1 MTQPFEYD
9 PAITQRFPAI
19 RAGVVTASGLDNG
32 PSHEQLL
39 DQYRAEQVD
48 ALARLAA
55 TPISA
60 TPSVSAWRRTFS
72 AFGVKPT
79 QYRSAVEALLRR
91 LDKSGDIPAI
101 NTLVDIGNLI
111 SIRYAVPVAVLDQSS
126 LTGSVTVR
134 FATGTERFIDLG
146 SGEEQHPEPGEVIFV
161 DEAGHVCA
169 RRWCWRQSA
178 PSATGA
184 NTSAALFTIEAL
196 HRDAADDVA
205 SATDDLVSLLSRHL
219 PQAQTSTRLLP
230 S

>member
-1 MTQPFEYD
+1 VLVE
-9 PAITQRFPAI
+9 
-19 RAGVVTASGLDNG
+19 
-32 PSHEQLL
+32 
-39 DQYRAEQVD
+39 QYRAGQAE
-48 ALARLAA
+48 ALERLAA
-55 TPISA
+55 TPISE
-60 TPSVSAWRRTFS
+60 TPSVSAWRRAFS

-79 QYRSAVEALLRR
+79 QYRSAIEALLRR

-126 LTGSVTVR
+126 LTGTVTVR

-161 DEAGHVCA
+161 DEADHVCA

-184 NTSAALFTIEAL
+184 ESTAALFTIEAL
-196 HRDAADDVA
+196 HQDAAHDVA
-205 SATDDLVSLLSRHL
+205 SATEDLVSLLGTHQPRSQISAH
-219 PQAQTSTRLLP
+219 LLP
-230 S
+230 N

>member
-1 MTQPFEYD
+1 MV
-9 PAITQRFPAI
+9 A
-19 RAGVVTASGLDNG
+19 ASGLNNG
-32 PSHEQLL
+32 PSPEELAEKYH
-39 DQYRAEQVD
+39 AEQAD
-48 ALARLAA
+48 ALERLA
-55 TPISA
+55 TRSISE
-60 TPSVSAWRRTFS
+60 TPSVSAWRRAFS

-91 LDKSGDIPAI
+91 LDKSGDIPTI

-184 NTSAALFTIEAL
+184 NTTAALFTIEAL
-196 HRDAADDVA
+196 HQDAAQDVA
-205 SATDDLVSLLSRHL
+205 SATDDLVSLLNLHL
-219 PQAQTSTRLLP
+219 PQSQTSAHLLP
-230 S
+230 G

>member
-1 MTQPFEYD
+1 MTQPFAYD
-9 PAITQRFPAI
+9 PAITERFPAI
-19 RAGVVTASGLDNG
+19 RAGVVSASGLSNG
-32 PSHEQLL
+32 PGPEDLSAE
-39 DQYRAEQVD
+39 YRAEQ
-48 ALARLAA
+48 AEARRRLAT
-55 TPISA
+55 TPISE
-60 TPSVSAWRRTFS
+60 TPSVSAWRRAFS

-91 LDKSGDIPAI
+91 LDKSGDIPEI
-101 NTLVDIGNLI
+101 NTLVDIGNLV
-111 SIRYAVPVAVLDQSS
+111 SIRYAVPVAVLDLSS

-134 FATGTERFIDLG
+134 FATGTERFVDLG

-178 PSATGA
+178 RSATGLE
-184 NTSAALFTIEAL
+184 TTAALFTIEAL
-196 HRDAADDVA
+196 HQQAADDVA

-219 PQAQTSTRLLP
+219 PRSQTTAYRLP

>member
-1 MTQPFEYD
+1 MTELFAYD
-9 PAITQRFPAI
+9 PAITDRFPSI
-19 RAGVVTASGLDNG
+19 RAGVVGASGLSNG
-32 PSHEQLL
+32 PSPEELAEKYH
-39 DQYRAEQVD
+39 AEQAD
-48 ALARLAA
+48 ALERFA
-55 TPISA
+55 TRPISE
-60 TPSVSAWRRTFS
+60 TPSVSAWRRAFS

-161 DEAGHVCA
+161 DEADHVVA

-184 NTSAALFTIEAL
+184 DTTAALFTIEAL
-196 HRDAADDVA
+196 HQDAAEDVA
-205 SATDDLVSLLSRHL
+205 SATDDLVSLLSLHL
-219 PQAQTSTRLLP
+219 PQSQTSAHQLP

>member
-1 MTQPFEYD
+1 M
-9 PAITQRFPAI
+9 
-19 RAGVVTASGLDNG
+19 VSASGLSNG
-32 PSHEQLL
+32 PSPVELSAE
-39 DQYRAEQVD
+39 YRAEQVE
-48 ALARLAA
+48 ALARLAV
-55 TPISA
+55 TPISE
-60 TPSVSAWRRTFS
+60 TPSVSAWRRAFS

-101 NTLVDIGNLI
+101 NTLVDIGNLV
-111 SIRYAVPVAVLDQSS
+111 SIRYAVPVAVLDLSS
-126 LTGSVTVR
+126 LTVPVTVR
-134 FATGTERFIDLG
+134 FATGTERFVDLG

-161 DEAGHVCA
+161 DQAGHVCA

-184 NTSAALFTIEAL
+184 ETTAALFTIEAL
-196 HRDAADDVA
+196 HHDAAHDVA

-219 PQAQTSTRLLP
+219 PRSQTTAYRLP

>member
-1 MTQPFEYD
+1 LTQPFAYD
-9 PAITQRFPAI
+9 PAITERFPAI
-19 RAGVVTASGLDNG
+19 RAGVVTASGLANG
-32 PSHEQLL
+32 RSPDKLV
-39 DQYRAEQVD
+39 DQYRAEQDD

-55 TPISA
+55 TPISE
-60 TPSVSAWRRTFS
+60 TPSVRAWRRAFS

-91 LDKSGDIPAI
+91 LDKSGDIPSI

-111 SIRYAVPVAVLDQSS
+111 SIRYALPVAVLDRSS

-134 FATGTERFIDLG
+134 FATGTERFTDLG

-161 DEAGHVCA
+161 DDADHVAA

-184 NTSAALFTIEAL
+184 VTTAALFTIEAL
-196 HRDAADDVA
+196 HDGAADEVG
-205 SATDDLVSLLSRHL
+205 SAIDDLVSLLGVHQPGS
-219 PQAQTSTRLLP
+219 QTSAYLLP
-230 S
+230 G

>member
-1 MTQPFEYD
+1 LTQPFAYD
-9 PAITQRFPAI
+9 PAITERFPAI

-32 PSHEQLL
+32 PSPEELV

-55 TPISA
+55 TPISE
-60 TPSVSAWRRTFS
+60 TPSVRAWRRAFS

-91 LDKSGDIPAI
+91 LDKSGDIPSI

-111 SIRYAVPVAVLDQSS
+111 SIRYALPVAVLDRSS

-134 FATGTERFIDLG
+134 FATGAERFTDLG

-161 DEAGHVCA
+161 DDADHVTA

-184 NTSAALFTIEAL
+184 GTTAALFTIEAL
-196 HRDAADDVA
+196 HDDAPDDVG
-205 SATDDLVSLLSRHL
+205 SAIHDLVSLLGVHQPGS
-219 PQAQTSTRLLP
+219 QISAYLLP
-230 S
+230 G